1 MQTHPLEILMLNYLD
16 EKDITIGTRALYQ
29 TILKQYANYL
39 KYTQITHPKTKD
51 VLAYL
56 DMIKYKGYSDN
67 WLRHQITVIKGMYQY
82 LSLNYK
88 CLSLDVSYGIDIS
101 SPIQNISVTKF
112 LSKLTLTKA
121 EAKHLIL
128 YLKHNRQFIW
138 HYRDYAIIFLMLT
151 TGLRSIEIRRAKI
164 KDLKILH
171 GHKVL
176 FIQGKGRDY
185 ADSFVKLPD
194 GVYVAIKD
202 YLNKRLDQSP
212 HLFVSKGKNT
222 KSMLSRPN
230 FIYIIKR
237 VLKHSGLEHTKI
249 TAHSLRH
256 TAATFNRNS
265 GGSMKETKDFLRHS
279 HMSSTRI
286 YTKDAQITDDD
297 SILKL
302 ENFILN
308 EKD

>member
-1 MQTHPLEILMLNYLD
+1 MQTHPLETLMLNYLD

-29 TILKQYANYL
+29 TILKQYVNYL

-67 WLRHQITVIKGMYQY
+67 WLRHQITVLKGMYQY

-88 CLSLDVSYGIDIS
+88 RLSLDVSYGIDITA
-101 SPIQNISVTKF
+101 PIQNISVTKF
-112 LSKLTLTKA
+112 LSKPTLTKA

-151 TGLRSIEIRRAKI
+151 TGLRSIEIRRSKI
-164 KDLKILH
+164 KDIKFLH

-212 HLFVSKGKNT
+212 YLFVSKGKNA

-230 FIYIIKR
+230 IIYIIKR

-279 HMSSTRI
+279 HMSSTRL
-286 YTKDAQITDDD
+286 YTKDAQMKDDD
-297 SILKL
+297 TILKL

-308 EKD
+308 DKD